1 MRKLGGGLLAT
12 AAVVI
17 FLSEAR
23 SQYGASPI
31 TSTQTPQSSAFFSQ
45 MGQASA
51 VNPRQLTFTKIDT
64 SKAMQ
69 APNLSGAFAKPPQPT
84 PIGLN
89 GMFPKISLGSWPPKL
104 PNVSILPSSPFSTV
118 TPKK

>member
-23 SQYGASPI
+23 SQYTASPGAF
-31 TSTQTPQSSAFFSQ
+31 TAQGSSASSFFT
-45 MGQASA
+45 GA
-51 VNPRQLTFTKIDT
+51 NPRQINFTKVDT

-69 APNLSGAFAKPPQPT
+69 APNIGGAFAKPAQPT
-84 PIGLN
+84 PIGMG
-89 GMFPKISLGSWPPKL
+89 GMFPKISLGSWPPKM
-104 PNVSILPSSPFSTV
+104 PNVSIFPGNPFNKVV
-118 TPKK
+118 TNPKK